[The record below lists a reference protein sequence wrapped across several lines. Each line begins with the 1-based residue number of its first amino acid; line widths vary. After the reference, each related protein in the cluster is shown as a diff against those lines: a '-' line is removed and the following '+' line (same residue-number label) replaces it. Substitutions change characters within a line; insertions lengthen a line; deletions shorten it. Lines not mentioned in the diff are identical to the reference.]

1 MNSSG
6 CTTRWILI
14 AAIFTVCSHLAD
26 AHGVGSPPVTW
37 NREISRLVLQ
47 RCASCHR
54 PDGTAFSLLTY
65 RDAQPRANEI
75 KDAVLSRRM
84 PPWGAVKGFG
94 SFRNDLSLSQEQIET
109 IARWVD
115 GGIRRGNSPL
125 QLPEPSS
132 FPTAAPSND
141 PAPTAQVSGPLTLG
155 RPITLDGLLPERVPT
170 GQSLRIVAIL
180 PGGTVQPLVWLHDF
194 DNRFRHPF
202 LFRRVMDLPSGT
214 VIQGV
219 PTSASIGLL
228 TIPK

>member
-1 MNSSG
+1 MRS
-6 CTTRWILI
+6 ILI
-14 AAIFTVCSHLAD
+14 AAVFVACSHLAQ
-26 AHGVGSPPVTW
+26 AHGVGSTPVTW

-54 PDGTAFSLLTY
+54 PDGSAFSLLTY

-75 KDAVLSRRM
+75 KDAVLARRM

-115 GGIRRGNSPL
+115 GGIRRGNGAL
-125 QLPEPSS
+125 QLPEPSL
-132 FPTAAPSND
+132 PTADASRQSAP
-141 PAPTAQVSGPLTLG
+141 PAQVSGPLTLA
-155 RPITLDGLLPERVPT
+155 RRITLDGLLPERVPT

-180 PGGTVQPLVWLHDF
+180 PAGTVQPLVWLHEF
-194 DNRFRHPF
+194 DDRFRHPF
-202 LFRRVMDLPSGT
+202 LFRKVMDLPAGT
-214 VIQGV
+214 IIRGV

-228 TIPK
+228 TIAK